1 MPATKFDDRILLV
14 DDDPTILGT
23 SRMMLEALGYP
34 VVAVSSGREALDQL
48 ASSEAAFDLVL
59 TDLSMP
65 DMDGRELAA
74 KLREAGY
81 SGPVALVSGYAL
93 EHSEMGGDIAGV
105 LMKPFRLNELAKRV
119 EEFLGKAPGVDV

>member
-34 VVAVSSGREALDQL
+34 VVAVSSGREALEQIATTETD
-48 ASSEAAFDLVL
+48 FDLVL

-74 KLREAGY
+74 KLREEGFT
-81 SGPVALVSGYAL
+81 GPVALVSGYAL
-93 EHSEMGGDIAGV
+93 EQAEMGSDIVGV

-119 EEFLGKAPGVDV
+119 EEFLGRNG

>member
-34 VVAVSSGREALDQL
+34 VVAVGSGREALEQVTSSD
-48 ASSEAAFDLVL
+48 ASFDLVL

-74 KLREAGY
+74 KLREAGFA
-81 SGPVALVSGYAL
+81 GPVALVSGYAL
-93 EHSEMGGDIAGV
+93 EQAEMGSDIVGV

-119 EEFLGKAPGVDV
+119 EEFLGR